1 MLIDI
6 KCPKCDHEFKKNIED
21 VLPKNEITDQ
31 EKQDLI
37 EQGKQD
43 ERIGRAKDK
52 QNYLAEIESLSKK
65 LKKSQFSDKGK
76 VAEEIL
82 ENFLNKKFPQHP
94 TKPIPSGQA
103 GGDIIMEINSNNE
116 IIGTILFESKKDYD
130 NFQSKWV
137 EKLKGDIKKDNADYG
152 IIVTTVLPANHDTSL
167 PYLEFMDG
175 LIYAVNSNN
184 NQNVYSIVD
193 KIIGQIKNDYANK
206 KNNEKKMHNLSDK
219 EKNASTFIETEN
231 IQLLIDLHYD
241 KKKAETDL
249 NTIERSHIKTTN
261 LLKNQIKGK
270 EDQFNNLYEQLDN
283 YGVDLTK
290 VDEILEK

>member
-21 VLPKNEITDQ
+21 VLPKNEISDQ

-103 GGDIIMEINSNNE
+103 GGDIIMEIKSNNE

-231 IQLLIDLHYD
+231 IQLLIDLHYE
-241 KKKAETDL
+241 KKKAEANL
-249 NTIERSHIKTTN
+249 KVIKTSHVKVTN
-261 LLKNQIKGK
+261 LLEKEIKAKG
-270 EDQFNNLYEQLDN
+270 EQFDNLYKQLDN

-290 VDEILEK
+290 VDEIIEK